1 MIKVFQEWA
10 KREYSLR
17 QRLIALG
24 FEAVLFVIVLPY
36 LLVVSAAAVDHRL
49 GLPRFTIGAANWLV
63 GLALIVGGGFLALW
77 SIQTQLTIGRGTPAP
92 MMPTQK
98 LIVKGPF
105 AYCRNPMALGTV
117 VAFAGICVW
126 IGSFAALAV
135 VLAFTA
141 LLLLYVKLI
150 EEKELEAR
158 FGAEYQEYKRRTPF
172 LIPRRRR

>member
-1 MIKVFQEWA
+1 MRVFQEWA

-49 GLPRFTIGAANWLV
+49 GLPRFTFGAANWLV
-63 GLALIVGGGFLALW
+63 GLALIVGGGFLAVW

-98 LIVKGPF
+98 LIVKDPF
-105 AYCRNPMALGTV
+105 AGCRNPMALGTV
-117 VAFAGICVW
+117 VAFAGICAW
-126 IGSFAALAV
+126 IGSFAALAL
-135 VLAFTA
+135 VLAFTV

-172 LIPRRRR
+172 LIPRLRR